1 MLAMGIP
8 TTADDSGYFLWF
20 SHHWTD
26 CIVVALAFGTLLI
39 VWVAR
44 KIRTWTTPKP
54 GSSGPPGAQSRTM
67 ELPDRPSPPPGRDED
82 GTTWPFELRY
92 YP

>member
-1 MLAMGIP
+1 MLAMGIQ

-20 SHHWTD
+20 SHHLTD
-26 CIVVALAFGTLLI
+26 CIVFALAFGTLLI

-44 KIRTWTTPKP
+44 KIRTWTTPKA
-54 GSSGPPGAQSRTM
+54 GSSGPPGAQSQAM
-67 ELPDRPSPPPGRDED
+67 ELHDQPSPLSGPDHD
-82 GTTWPFELRY
+82 GTTWPFALRY